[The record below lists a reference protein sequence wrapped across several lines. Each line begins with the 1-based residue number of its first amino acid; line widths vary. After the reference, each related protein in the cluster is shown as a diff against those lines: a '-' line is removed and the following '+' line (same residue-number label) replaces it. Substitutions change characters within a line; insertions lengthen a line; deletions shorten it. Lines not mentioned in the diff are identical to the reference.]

1 MDGWVQIVVGIAA
14 VVTAVGIIFSKA
26 ILPGARFVSLLD
38 EVLPVIQGD
47 EDATPPIPPLRDR
60 LSAME
65 RRSEDAYRE
74 AAAAYHEARAAKE
87 SSVAVLT
94 ALRRKGLEL

>member
-1 MDGWVQIVVGIAA
+1 MDGWVGVVVGIAA
-14 VVTAVGIIFSKA
+14 VVTAVGVIFSKA

-47 EDATPPIPPLRDR
+47 EHATPPVPPLKDR

-65 RRSEDAYRE
+65 RRGEDAYR
-74 AAAAYHEARAAKE
+74 EARAAKE
-87 SSVAVLT
+87 SSVAVLR
-94 ALRRKGLEL
+94 ALREKGLQL